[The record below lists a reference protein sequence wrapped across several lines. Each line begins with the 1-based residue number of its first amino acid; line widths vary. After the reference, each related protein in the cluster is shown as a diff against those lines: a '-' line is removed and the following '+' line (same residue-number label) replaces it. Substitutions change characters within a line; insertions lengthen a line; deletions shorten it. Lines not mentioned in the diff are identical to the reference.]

1 MCNHEQKKQNHKNN
15 NLNFIKMENFNNLT
29 RKGKNQIIETL
40 LTINEYAG
48 IEVSEIHNELFNT
61 DYFII
66 GYYQAEQWLK
76 EYGIF
81 AAIETIKNYEQ
92 DHFGEVT
99 TDFSSSENVANML
112 AYIIGEEVLNNCAT
126 LNEKYDS
133 ELTNEMIEE
142 ATEYFESL

>member
-1 MCNHEQKKQNHKNN
+1 MK
-15 NLNFIKMENFNNLT
+15 NFNNLT

-66 GYYQAEQWLK
+66 GYYQSEQWLK

-92 DHFGEVT
+92 DMFGEVT
-99 TDFSSSENVANML
+99 TDLSSSESVANML
-112 AYIIGEEVLNNCAT
+112 AYIIGEEVLSNCAT
-126 LNEKYDS
+126 LNDNYDS
-133 ELTNEMIEE
+133 ELTDEMIEE
-142 ATEYFESL
+142 AIEYFESL

>member
-1 MCNHEQKKQNHKNN
+1 
-15 NLNFIKMENFNNLT
+15 MENFNNLT

-66 GYYQAEQWLK
+66 GYYQSEQWLK

-92 DHFGEVT
+92 DMFGEVT
-99 TDFSSSENVANML
+99 TDLSSSESVANML
-112 AYIIGEEVLNNCAT
+112 AYIIGEEVLSNCAT
-126 LNEKYDS
+126 LNDNYDS
-133 ELTNEMIEE
+133 ELTDEMIEE
-142 ATEYFESL
+142 AIEYFESL

>member
-1 MCNHEQKKQNHKNN
+1 MCNVAHLIKTIIKQ
-15 NLNFIKMENFNNLT
+15 LTLIKMDYFNNLT

-66 GYYQAEQWLK
+66 GYYQSEQWLK

-81 AAIETIKNYEQ
+81 AGIETIKNYEQ

-99 TDFSSSENVANML
+99 TDFSSSEQVANML
-112 AYIIGEEVLNNCAT
+112 AYIIGEEVLSNCAA
-126 LNEKYDS
+126 LNENFDK
-133 ELTNEMIEE
+133 ELTSEIIEE
-142 ATEYFESL
+142 AEEFFNSL